1 MQADTLSGERYN
13 VVTEMMLRVLG
24 LDYVAET
31 VVGGPMLRGISG
43 GQKKRVTTG
52 EMIVG
57 CALGLG
63 SSPAATQTFLQNA
76 VRVWLNPVC
85 NNQ

>member
-1 MQADTLSGERYN
+1 MTSDLTELTGGPSTAQADALSGERYN

-57 CALGLG
+57 YEPHLG
-63 SSPAATQTFLQNA
+63 SCISNLT
-76 VRVWLNPVC
+76 
-85 NNQ
+85 

>member
-1 MQADTLSGERYN
+1 MQCWTYIRHPTLPTCLPSQADALSGARYN
-13 VVTEMMLRVLG
+13 VVTEYILRVLG

-31 VVGGPMLRGISG
+31 LVGGPMLRGISG

-57 CALGLG
+57 CA
-63 SSPAATQTFLQNA
+63 
-76 VRVWLNPVC
+76 
-85 NNQ
+85 

>member
-1 MQADTLSGERYN
+1 MLIHHKISELTGGPSNRQADVLSGERYN

-57 CALGLG
+57 CAPQ
-63 SSPAATQTFLQNA
+63 SSSS
-76 VRVWLNPVC
+76 
-85 NNQ
+85 

>member
-1 MQADTLSGERYN
+1 M
-13 VVTEMMLRVLG
+13 TEFILRVLG

-57 CALGLG
+57 PCKTLLMDGDYLTPH
-63 SSPAATQTFLQNA
+63 PAEAPGQHVAFPA
-76 VRVWLNPVC
+76 RCWLT
-85 NNQ
+85 